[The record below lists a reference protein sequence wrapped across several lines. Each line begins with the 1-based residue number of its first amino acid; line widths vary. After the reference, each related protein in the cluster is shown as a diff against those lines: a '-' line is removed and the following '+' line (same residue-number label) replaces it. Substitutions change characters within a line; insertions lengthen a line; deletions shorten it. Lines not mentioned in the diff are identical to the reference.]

1 MNNEIFDLPKFS
13 KDIFDDFSKTEIQEK
28 TEKKKKIPVIMIS
41 GFLGSGKTTLLN
53 HLLKSSPNLKIGAI
67 VNDFGK
73 INIDSQLISGNLKE
87 QKIELSNGCICCMIG
102 DNGLSEPL
110 KKLANKNSKLDA
122 IIIEASGIAEPHD
135 FLKTLRYTGNQYSY
149 FGGNIYI
156 IDARNFEKSNQDF
169 PTHFKKC
176 LKSSDIIVLNKTDLV
191 SKNQIQRIRK
201 FIRELNPQSPIIESQ
216 NSQIDPKLVF
226 SWEENSKDK
235 QPKIEENH
243 SHDHNNHIHNRF
255 NSLSFE
261 TKKALNPTNFI
272 NFLDHL
278 PENLFRM
285 KGICYFGMK
294 GYEQKFIVQ
303 IVGKTVEILAEEWKN
318 QEPKTELVL
327 IGTDLNQDEIYK
339 NLNAIIDKN
348 PEDITPEN
356 MMNFERFFLTNQIKT
371 DR

>member
-1 MNNEIFDLPKFS
+1 M
-13 KDIFDDFSKTEIQEK
+13 
-28 TEKKKKIPVIMIS
+28 
-41 GFLGSGKTTLLN
+41 
-53 HLLKSSPNLKIGAI
+53 
-67 VNDFGK
+67 
-73 INIDSQLISGNLKE
+73 
-87 QKIELSNGCICCMIG
+87 
-102 DNGLSEPL
+102 
-110 KKLANKNSKLDA
+110 
-122 IIIEASGIAEPHD
+122 
-135 FLKTLRYTGNQYSY
+135 LKTLQYTGNQYSY

-156 IDARNFEKSNQDF
+156 IDAQNFEKSNQDF

-176 LKSSDIIVLNKTDLV
+176 LKSSNIIVLNKTDLV

-216 NSQIDPKLVF
+216 NSQIDPKLIF
-226 SWEENSKDK
+226 SWEENSKEK
-235 QPKIEENH
+235 QHKIEENH
-243 SHDHNNHIHNRF
+243 SHDHENHIHNRF

-261 TKKALNPTNFI
+261 TEKALNPANFI

-285 KGICYFGMK
+285 KGVCYFGMK

-303 IVGKTVEILAEEWKN
+303 IVGKTVEILAEEWEDRK
-318 QEPKTELVL
+318 PKTELVL

-356 MMNFERFFLTNQIKT
+356 MMNFERFFLTNQMKT